1 MELTLEVPMSARFL
15 PFSLLL
21 FSQTIPAHADLKLTI
36 RRGTQRETLYIQG
49 RKSRTEI
56 GDAFGPQVI
65 WIFNGDRQIQYG
77 LDPATHAYNVHA
89 IEPWKPNPLLRAR
102 ESGKT
107 IDIYRDYVDTGERR
121 WMFGH
126 LARHVI
132 LSERRVPEPGSC
144 AASAGEG
151 ESRMKKDGWYI
162 DLPAAQPQ
170 GRGYGHFLGSTECAN
185 GAVDRIEIHTTGHCE
200 NGFPLLDVSTSSQW
214 HGLMR
219 NKVVEWDESP
229 LDPKVFLPPADFHE
243 VPSLP
248 NQRPNTILNNLRYRL
263 SWWVSA
269 AEELLD

>member
-1 MELTLEVPMSARFL
+1 MTTRFL
-15 PFSLLL
+15 ALSLLL
-21 FSQTIPAHADLKLTI
+21 WLSPAVPAHADLKLTI

-65 WIFNGDRQIQYG
+65 WIFNGERQLRYA
-77 LDPATHAYNVHA
+77 LDPATRAYIAHP
-89 IEPWKPNPLLRAR
+89 IEAWKANPLLRAP

-132 LSERRVPEPGSC
+132 RSERRVPEPGSC
-144 AASAGEG
+144 SAREG
-151 ESRMKKDGWYI
+151 EQRTKTDGWYI
-162 DLPAAQPQ
+162 DLPSAYPQ
-170 GRGYGHFLGSTECAN
+170 GLGYLMG
-185 GAVDRIEIHTTGHCE
+185 GAACPSGAMDRTEIHTIGPRE
-200 NGFPLLDVSTSSQW
+200 KGFALLEISTSSES

-219 NKVVEWDESP
+219 DKVVELDESP
-229 LDPKVFLPPADFHE
+229 LDPKTFLPPADFHQ

-248 NQRPNTILNNLRYRL
+248 NQRPNTFLANLRYRL

-269 AEELLD
+269 AEDWLD